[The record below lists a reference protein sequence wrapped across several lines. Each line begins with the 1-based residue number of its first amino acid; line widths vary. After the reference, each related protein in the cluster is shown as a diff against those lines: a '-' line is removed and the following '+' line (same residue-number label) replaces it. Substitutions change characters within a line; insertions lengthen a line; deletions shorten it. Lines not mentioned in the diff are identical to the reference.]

1 MGGIDHDAGAE
12 FFADGADTAALMMD
26 KTIDALLDHDRKN
39 TFNGLS
45 LCDLDI
51 RKGIGA
57 SYMCRD
63 ASPSSLWRHLWASAE
78 IEINKM
84 KFESYRRSQGQL
96 TQHKERNTA
105 VLKKGWELGDDFVN
119 ANEKNRAIKKVGDAL
134 IIATTNS
141 VTKATILMSDLVSK
155 LVKSPH
161 FDEDSILTED
171 RRKDISR
178 TSAIEWFYGDFFPDC
193 PLLLPA
199 VTSAWRSMRAVR
211 KKVAGGQAKR
221 GHFLPAYL
229 PAGRYCGQSRISL
242 STRGLVLLPR
252 RISARSS
259 CPFEDKEIKLGAT
272 MADRPLLTLPA
283 PSMLGNGQI
292 ILPTQQWISN

>member
-1 MGGIDHDAGAE
+1 VQGEDPPALWNVSTSVSIVGDDKYSVSYTIAFTKLCRCSISAGTKRPHLKITSERE

-26 KTIDALLDHDRKN
+26 KTIDALLDHESKN
-39 TFNGLS
+39 TFDGIS

-134 IIATTNS
+134 IIATKNS

-171 RRKDISR
+171 RIPMMM
-178 TSAIEWFYGDFFPDC
+178 T
-193 PLLLPA
+193 
-199 VTSAWRSMRAVR
+199 
-211 KKVAGGQAKR
+211 
-221 GHFLPAYL
+221 
-229 PAGRYCGQSRISL
+229 
-242 STRGLVLLPR
+242 
-252 RISARSS
+252 
-259 CPFEDKEIKLGAT
+259 
-272 MADRPLLTLPA
+272 
-283 PSMLGNGQI
+283 
-292 ILPTQQWISN
+292 